1 MTRSSL
7 LPLVVVLAGLLGA
20 CAAPGASPTPTPP
33 AATPTTT
40 PGGQPTPSPLPL
52 PTPTP
57 LPSGEV
63 SSAAHAAALVFAS
76 DERYAQMSPLRS
88 DMVGQSAWYEAFAD
102 ASGFTVAI
110 TIGSGDCQAGC
121 IDRHTWT
128 YHVDTDG
135 TITLVADEGDPV
147 DYSAPAGNGGPVTLR
162 VILNAGPIC
171 PVEQMPPDPACAPR
185 AVANAEVI
193 VRATDGSI
201 VETGE
206 SNAEGVVTFEI
217 PEGAYFVE
225 AAPVEG
231 LMGTPEAQ
239 AFSAVGGDGVGLLM
253 GYDTGIR

>member
-1 MTRSSL
+1 M
-7 LPLVVVLAGLLGA
+7 LVVVLAGLLGA
-20 CAAPGASPTPTPP
+20 CAAPGASPAPTPASTPTP
-33 AATPTTT
+33 T
-40 PGGQPTPSPLPL
+40 PGGQPTPSPLPSSS
-52 PTPTP
+52 
-57 LPSGEV
+57 PSPSPAPVGEV
-63 SSAAHAAALVFAS
+63 SSAAQAAALVFAS
-76 DERYAQMSPLRS
+76 DERYARMSPLRS
-88 DMVGQSAWYEAFAD
+88 DMVGQSAWYEAYAD
-102 ASGFTVAI
+102 SDGFTVAI

-147 DYSAPAGNGGPVTLR
+147 EYSPPAGNGAPVTLR
-162 VILNAGPIC
+162 VILNAGPVC
-171 PVEQMPPDPACAPR
+171 PVEQTPPDPACAPR

-193 VRATDGSI
+193 VRATDGST
-201 VETGE
+201 VATGL
-206 SNAEGVVTFEI
+206 SNAEGVVIFEI

-231 LMGTPEAQ
+231 LMGTPDAQ